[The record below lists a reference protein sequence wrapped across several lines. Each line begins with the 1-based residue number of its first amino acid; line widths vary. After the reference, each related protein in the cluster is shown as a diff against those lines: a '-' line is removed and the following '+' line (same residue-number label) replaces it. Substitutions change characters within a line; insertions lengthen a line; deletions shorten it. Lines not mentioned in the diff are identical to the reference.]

1 MKRNEKKSIAAITI
15 GFLYS
20 CRLQSVTFAYIA
32 ENGIGKL
39 LMRTMMDYINI
50 SYI

>member
-1 MKRNEKKSIAAITI
+1 MPMGFTI
-15 GFLYS
+15 FGF
-20 CRLQSVTFAYIA
+20 FAYIA

-39 LMRTMMDYINI
+39 LMRMMVDYINI